1 MENYNTAAKFQMH
14 YYFEDKSHSMDAF
27 VRNKCE
33 SEILAIIT
41 EIAKT
46 LNVKIQIESEVR
58 KEGGLREIW
67 AFTNANV
74 GVLSVI
80 ISIAA
85 LVSSRIPVGDSE
97 LEDLKKQDLKLSI
110 QERQLRINKLKAEIK
125 DDVITAETV
134 GKVADLVSKDNK
146 IIIRKSNLYKSLDT
160 YRKVSKIG
168 VNGLDLSDKEISA
181 ELIVKRPDFKKFI
194 VKSNVLPV
202 EAIEDAVIEIVSPV
216 LKSGNYKWKG
226 IFEGESINFSMAD
239 KSFQLDVLSE
249 KISFQHGSMIKCT
262 LLIHS
267 KIDEVGEVVITGYSV
282 DTVLENM
289 EGHSFVE
296 TKQGKS
302 YRNQKALKAAQGD
315 LFAGL

>member
-67 AFTNANV
+67 AFTNANA

-97 LEDLKKQDLKLSI
+97 LEDLQKQDLKLSI

-134 GKVADLVSKDNK
+134 GKVADLVAKDNK

>member
-67 AFTNANV
+67 AFTNANA

-97 LEDLKKQDLKLSI
+97 LEDLQKQDLKLSI

-125 DDVITAETV
+125 DDVITAETI

-168 VNGLDLSDKEISA
+168 VNGLDLSDKEVSA

-194 VKSNVLPV
+194 VKSNVLPI

>member
-67 AFTNANV
+67 AFTNANA

-97 LEDLKKQDLKLSI
+97 LEDLQKQDLKLSI

>member
-27 VRNKCE
+27 IRNKCE
-33 SEILAIIT
+33 SEVLAIIT
-41 EIAKT
+41 EIAKA
-46 LNVKIQIESEVR
+46 LNVNIQIDSEVR

-67 AFTNANV
+67 AFSNANA
-74 GVLSVI
+74 GILSVI
-80 ISIAA
+80 IGIAA
-85 LVSSRIPVGDSE
+85 IVASRIPVGDSE
-97 LEDLKKQDLKLSI
+97 LEDLQKQDLKLSI
-110 QERQLRINKLKAEIK
+110 QERQLRINKLKDEIK

-134 GKVADLVSKDNK
+134 EKVADLVSNDNK
-146 IIIRKSNLYKSLDT
+146 IIIRKSNFYKSLDT

-168 VNGLDLSDKEISA
+168 VNGLDLSGEEINA

-202 EAIEDAVIEIVSPV
+202 EIIEDAVIEIVSPV

-226 IFEGESINFSMAD
+226 IFEGESINFSMTD

-289 EGHSFVE
+289 EDHSFVE
-296 TKQGKS
+296 TKQGNS

>member
-67 AFTNANV
+67 AFTNANA

-80 ISIAA
+80 IGIAA

-97 LEDLKKQDLKLSI
+97 LEDLQKQDLKLSI

-168 VNGLDLSDKEISA
+168 VNGLDLSDKEVSA

-202 EAIEDAVIEIVSPV
+202 ETIEDAVIEIVSPV

-226 IFEGESINFSMAD
+226 IFEGESINFSMTD

>member
-67 AFTNANV
+67 AFTNANA

-97 LEDLKKQDLKLSI
+97 LEDLQKQDLKLSI

-125 DDVITAETV
+125 DDVITAETI

-168 VNGLDLSDKEISA
+168 VNGLDLSDKEVSA